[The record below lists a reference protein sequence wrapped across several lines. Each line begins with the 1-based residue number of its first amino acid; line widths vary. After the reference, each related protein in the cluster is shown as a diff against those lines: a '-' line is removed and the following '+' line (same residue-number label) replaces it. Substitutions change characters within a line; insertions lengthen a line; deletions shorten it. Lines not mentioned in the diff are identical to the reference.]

1 MQDERKAKMN
11 EYVFPEGSGYGKEVE
26 PPFPW
31 LLVFG
36 LILTIL
42 GIVGMC
48 FADPTTAPV
57 NNIVRVYVD
66 SKIGS
71 PCGTGFIL
79 EKGRLVTAR
88 HVILAA
94 KKQLI
99 IEYSNGVIE
108 KIKKEKFRVS
118 DKYDIAE
125 AKIKKDKAKKKIML
139 SKSGHYIGKRIY
151 TTGYPSIWGILTVTI
166 GVVSSEVVNFPV
178 LDSEN
183 PLLLKVFL
191 SDVDIVG
198 GNSGSPVFD
207 YKDELVG
214 IAVAKYRCISI
225 IVSTEALKEFLNDQE
240 KKN

>member
-1 MQDERKAKMN
+1 MEW
-11 EYVFPEGSGYGKEVE
+11 E
-26 PPFPW
+26 PNKINLKDLPW
-31 LLVFG
+31 AL
-36 LILTIL
+36 
-42 GIVGMC
+42 IVGVIFIIIFMVGIAK
-48 FADPTTAPV
+48 ADPTTAPI

-66 SKIGS
+66 STVDS
-71 PCGTGFIL
+71 LCGTGFIL

-88 HVILAA
+88 HVVLAA

-99 IEYSNGVIE
+99 IEYSNGVTE

-125 AKIKKDKAKKKIML
+125 AKVKKDKIKKKITL

-151 TTGYPSIWGILTVTI
+151 TAGYPSKWGILGVTI
-166 GVVSSEVVNFPV
+166 GVISSEVISFPI
-178 LDSEN
+178 LDPEN

-207 YKDELVG
+207 YKDQLVG
-214 IAVAKYRCISI
+214 IAIAKYRCISI
-225 IVSTEALKEFLNDQE
+225 IVSTEALEEFLND
-240 KKN
+240 

>member
-1 MQDERKAKMN
+1 MFEQEPRKINLKDL
-11 EYVFPEGSGYGKEVE
+11 
-26 PPFPW
+26 PW
-31 LLVFG
+31 TLIVGLVF
-36 LILTIL
+36 ILFFMV
-42 GIVGMC
+42 GIAMS
-48 FADPTTAPV
+48 DPTTAPV
-57 NNIVRVYVD
+57 NNIVRIYVD
-66 SKIGS
+66 SKTDN

-79 EKGRLVTAR
+79 EKGRLVTAK
-88 HVILAA
+88 HVVLAA
-94 KKQLI
+94 EKQLI
-99 IEYSNGVIE
+99 IEYNNGIIE

-125 AKIKKDKAKKKIML
+125 AKIKKDKAGKKITL

-166 GVVSSEVVNFPV
+166 GVVSSEVINFPV
-178 LDSEN
+178 LDPEN

-191 SDVDIVG
+191 SDVDTVG

-225 IVSTEALKEFLNDQE
+225 IISTEALKEFL
-240 KKN
+240 K